1 LPNIETV
8 AAYEP
13 LLFLDQP
20 GLANSNQGVPPRQR
34 WGAHLGLA
42 AVLLAPALLAPA
54 LLAPALLAPALLAP
68 ALLAPALLAR
78 GAELTGPRPV
88 AMLAWLGLVA
98 TAGAYLLLP
107 AAWLACRLQLL
118 AL

>member
-1 LPNIETV
+1 MRGSTFAERRTALCSALNGALSLPNIETV

-42 AVLLAPALLAPA
+42 AVLLAAV
-54 LLAPALLAPALLAP
+54 
-68 ALLAPALLAR
+68 LLAR

-88 AMLAWLGLVA
+88 AMLAWLGLIA

-107 AAWLACRLQLL
+107 AAWLGCRLQLL

>member
-42 AVLLAPALLAPA
+42 AVLLAPVLLAPV
-54 LLAPALLAPALLAP
+54 
-68 ALLAPALLAR
+68 LLAR